1 MVSCDDASEWW
12 LKVET
17 RLSSK
22 CRKGL
27 RYERAFLTVD
37 YKDLCSGRYV
47 FDGLMVWVGGAAQQR
62 KKDLQGEEVWQQ
74 RCLL

>member
-22 CRKGL
+22 SRKGL
-27 RYERAFLTVD
+27 RDERAFFTVD
-37 YKDLCSGRYV
+37 YKDLCSGGY
-47 FDGLMVWVGGAAQQR
+47 GLEGYMDWVGGAAQQR
-62 KKDLQGEEVWQQ
+62 KKDRQGEEVWQQ